1 MTAAAMTAAV
11 AAKGSLLTVA
21 RSRVRRRTKKKTADE
36 PSGATDSRR
45 NTVGTAHRGT
55 GWPATRAASI
65 RVASNAV
72 MA

>member
-1 MTAAAMTAAV
+1 MPGEMTAAAMTAAAMTAAV

-45 NTVGTAHRGT
+45 NTVGTDTAVPPRSGSRR
-55 GWPATRAASI
+55 TR
-65 RVASNAV
+65 
-72 MA
+72 

>member
-1 MTAAAMTAAV
+1 
-11 AAKGSLLTVA
+11 LTVA

-55 GWPATRAASI
+55 ASI

-72 MA
+72 IA